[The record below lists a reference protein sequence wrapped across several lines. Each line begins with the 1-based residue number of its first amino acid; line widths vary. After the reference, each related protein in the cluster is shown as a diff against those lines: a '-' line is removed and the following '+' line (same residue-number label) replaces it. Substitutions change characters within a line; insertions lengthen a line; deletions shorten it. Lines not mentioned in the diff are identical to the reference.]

1 MLSDS
6 SYLTAMYTY
15 LGAAGGFLV
24 YLVLILR
31 RNWQWRAGWVA
42 LVVLIAAA
50 LMLTP
55 AYPDAQIQ
63 TLAPALVVAI
73 FEGLINGPE
82 AAQHAIRP
90 LAFMLGLA
98 LLLSIVLSLSVF
110 RRRQKKNQAAS
121 LK

>member
-15 LGAAGGFLV
+15 LGAGCAFLV
-24 YLVLILR
+24 YLVLILK
-31 RNWQWRAGWVA
+31 RNWQWQGGWVT

-50 LMLTP
+50 LLLTP
-55 AYPDAQIQ
+55 AYPDASIE

-90 LAFMLGLA
+90 LAYMLGLA
-98 LLLSIVLSLSVF
+98 LVLSILLRLTVF
-110 RRRQKKNQAAS
+110 RRREKKS
-121 LK
+121 

>member
-15 LGAAGGFLV
+15 LGAASAFLV
-24 YLVLILR
+24 YLALILR
-31 RNWQWRAGWVA
+31 RNWRWRGAWVV
-42 LVVLIAAA
+42 LMVLIAAA
-50 LMLTP
+50 LLLTP
-55 AYPDAQIQ
+55 AYPDANIK

-90 LAFMLGLA
+90 LAYMLALA
-98 LLLSIVLSLSVF
+98 LLLSCVLGLTVF
-110 RRRQKKNQAAS
+110 RRREHKSQSPA
-121 LK
+121 

>member
-15 LGAAGGFLV
+15 LGAASAFLV
-24 YLVLILR
+24 YLALILR
-31 RNWQWRAGWVA
+31 RNWKWRGAWVA
-42 LVVLIAAA
+42 LMVLIAAA
-50 LMLTP
+50 LLLTP
-55 AYPDAQIQ
+55 AYPDANIA

-90 LAFMLGLA
+90 LAYMLGLA
-98 LLLSIVLSLSVF
+98 LLLSGVLRLTVF
-110 RRRQKKNQAAS
+110 RSREQKSQATP
-121 LK
+121 

>member
-1 MLSDS
+1 VLSES

-15 LGAAGGFLV
+15 LGAGSAFLV

-31 RNWQWRAGWVA
+31 RNWQWRGSLVA

-50 LMLTP
+50 LLLTP
-55 AYPDAQIQ
+55 AYPDANIE
-63 TLAPALVVAI
+63 TFAPALVVAI

-90 LAFMLGLA
+90 LTYMLGLA
-98 LLLSIVLSLSVF
+98 LLLSIVLRLTVF
-110 RRRQKKNQAAS
+110 RRREKKS
-121 LK
+121 

>member
-6 SYLTAMYTY
+6 SYLTAMYVY
-15 LGAAGGFLV
+15 LGAGSAFLV
-24 YLVLILR
+24 YLVLILK
-31 RNWQWRAGWVA
+31 RNWQWRGAWVT

-55 AYPDAQIQ
+55 AYPDANIQ

-90 LAFMLGLA
+90 LTYTLALA
-98 LLLSIVLSLSVF
+98 LLLSIVLRLTVF
-110 RRRQKKNQAAS
+110 RRRQKKSMPQP
-121 LK
+121 